1 MPGTPH
7 LALEMWDCA
16 NVLTMPEPTADAQID
31 RVRKLALA
39 LPGASEKLSHGEPT
53 FFVAKRVFVMV
64 ANNHHSDGHTAIW
77 IPAPPGAQA
86 EMIAEAPATYFK
98 PPYVGVKGWVGV
110 ELPQIADGDLAALI
124 HQAWK
129 LTAPKALLRARR

>member
-1 MPGTPH
+1 MTSE
-7 LALEMWDCA
+7 ALSA
-16 NVLTMPEPTADAQID
+16 QASTQID
-31 RVRKLALA
+31 RVRKSALA

-77 IPAPPGAQA
+77 IPVPAGAQV
-86 EMIAEAPATYFK
+86 EMIEEDPATYFK

-110 ELPQIADGDLAALI
+110 ELPRVTDEVLSELI
-124 HQAWK
+124 RQAWQ
-129 LTAPKALLRARR
+129 LTTPKALLRPRR

>member
-1 MPGTPH
+1 MTETTKP
-7 LALEMWDCA
+7 A
-16 NVLTMPEPTADAQID
+16 TAEAQID

-53 FFVAKRVFVMV
+53 FFVAKRVFVMF

-77 IPAPPGAQA
+77 IPVPTGAQA
-86 EMIAEAPATYFK
+86 DMITDAPQIYFK

-110 ELPQIADGDLAALI
+110 ELPKIADDALTELI
-124 HQAWK
+124 RQAWQ
-129 LTAPKALLRARR
+129 LTAPRALLRPRR

>member
-1 MPGTPH
+1 MTTV
-7 LALEMWDCA
+7 AK
-16 NVLTMPEPTADAQID
+16 PTSETQID
-31 RVRKLALA
+31 RVRRLALA
-39 LPGASEKLSHGEPT
+39 QPGASEKLSHGEPT

-86 EMIAEAPATYFK
+86 AMIADAPEIYFK

-110 ELPQIADGDLAALI
+110 ELPNIGEEILSGLI
-124 HQAWK
+124 HQAWQ
-129 LTAPKALLRARR
+129 LVAPKALLRPRR

>member
-1 MPGTPH
+1 MAFPILTVSQCH
-7 LALEMWDCA
+7 RKFSVTLENQTNDS
-16 NVLTMPEPTADAQID
+16 QIV
-31 RVRKLALA
+31 RVRRLALA
-39 LPGASEKLSHGEPT
+39 HAGASEKLSHGEPT

-86 EMIAEAPATYFK
+86 EMIAEAPEIYFK

-110 ELPQIADGDLAALI
+110 ELPNTPDPILAELI
-124 HQAWK
+124 RQAWQ
-129 LTAPKALLRARR
+129 LTAPRALLRPRR